1 MIERHLEYA
10 YAVRVEDKQG
20 RSAPMTDD
28 MCPEKELI
36 DADTGQ
42 CAEMCPGPTRRVNG
56 QCEGGSKPNTPSNPS
71 NPSNPHRRRG

>member
-1 MIERHLEYA
+1 MLERHLEYA

-20 RSAPMTDD
+20 RSPPQTDD

-42 CAEMCPGPTRRVNG
+42 CAPMCPGNTRRVNG
-56 QCEGGSKPNTPSNPS
+56 QCEGGTAPKKR
-71 NPSNPHRRRG
+71 H